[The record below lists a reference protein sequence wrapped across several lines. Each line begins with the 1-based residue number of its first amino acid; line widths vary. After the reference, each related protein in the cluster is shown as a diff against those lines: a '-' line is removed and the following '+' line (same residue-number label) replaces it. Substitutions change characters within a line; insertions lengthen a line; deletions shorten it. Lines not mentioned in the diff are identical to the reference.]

1 VPQAST
7 RSRVTVPRVTIRE
20 VLDPR
25 DRALRPAYALLR
37 RTFAPGELVD
47 LSDWT
52 GSLDETAHRVH
63 TDLAWH
69 LLVAERG
76 GKVIGIASGMYIGS
90 INVGIIGY
98 LAASA
103 DARAAGIGSRLRE
116 RLRARFARDAA
127 RIAGQPLGA
136 IVGEVSLD
144 NRWLRKLA
152 ARPGVILL
160 DFPYFQPRLRD
171 DDEPSPFVLYYESLG
186 APRRRLPAG
195 ELRGL
200 LYAIWRRVYRIA
212 RPLDR
217 SAFRAMLRAIARKRS
232 IGSRSLDDV
241 RSRDH

>member
-1 VPQAST
+1 MPHAST
-7 RSRVTVPRVTIRE
+7 RARVTIRE

-25 DRALRPAYALLR
+25 DPALRPAYALLR

-47 LSDWT
+47 LRDWT
-52 GSLDETAHRVH
+52 GSLEETAQRVH

-69 LLVAERG
+69 LLVAERD
-76 GKVIGIASGMYIGS
+76 GKVIGIASGMYVGS

-98 LAASA
+98 LAASP

-116 RLRARFARDAA
+116 RLRTRFARDAA
-127 RIAGQPLGA
+127 RITGAPLGA
-136 IVGEVSLD
+136 IVGEVSVD

-152 ARPGVILL
+152 ARPGVLLL
-160 DFPYFQPRLRD
+160 DFPYYQPRLRD

-186 APRRRLPAG
+186 TARRRLPVG

-217 SAFRAMLRAIARKRS
+217 PAFRAMLRALEGRRT
-232 IGSRSLDDV
+232 IGARSLDDV